1 MTLIELGLLGK
12 SDIYSK
18 GCNIG
23 LDAWVLYNI
32 ICPLVPQDQGNDEP
46 SPSFLPCYI
55 YFTRYNFLASY
66 G

>member
-32 ICPLVPQDQGNDEP
+32 ICLLVPQDQGNDEP
-46 SPSFLPCYI
+46 SPSL
-55 YFTRYNFLASY
+55 
-66 G
+66 

>member
-46 SPSFLPCYI
+46 SPSFLPS
-55 YFTRYNFLASY
+55 L
-66 G
+66 